1 MHSSSNSLSGL
12 IKWLGREEWRGSF
25 EEVLK
30 QHLGPACETAGIGF
44 DELAEILGDHEFM
57 MLWACAFEDFLT
69 RDCEPD
75 RRNIV
80 DDYLKRRGWKEPV
93 ANRRYMAALRASAMS
108 LYEVSD
114 IIAGRSFLAR
124 DLVRGG
130 EPIRISERTATKSL
144 TTWDR
149 IGARVVELN
158 GKLVIAGGLLPF
170 THEASEE
177 VIQVLTAAKKRMR
190 RELKKF
196 AKELEAPA
204 ATDLDEG
211 AIDAIVLAGSAPLIT
226 NVWLD
231 DVLSRVLNP
240 SLPTMVNSD
249 GDEIVFCEARYPLTP
264 AANREVVRSCL
275 RNVPALREASET
287 VWNWV
292 ETKSTPP
299 SRRGARTVPKSAVKA
314 GQSYQVTLEDG
325 ATVLGTV
332 ELAKNAVVLTTNSSA
347 RAERGQALLSSAL
360 GELVRTPLTKI
371 ETVEQIMASRQPHA
385 VDPSNEIPPD
395 VQAEVVRVALDKHY
409 RQILDQPVSML
420 GDITPRA
427 AAKTKKGREKLV
439 AWLKF
444 LENQTGHHHGADDP
458 LGSYDFTW
466 MWAELGVADLR
477 R

>member
-1 MHSSSNSLSGL
+1 MHSSSDSLSGL

-25 EEVLK
+25 EEVLN
-30 QHLGPACETAGIGF
+30 QHLGPACESAGIEF
-44 DELAEILGDHEFM
+44 DEIAEILGDHHFM

-75 RRNIV
+75 GRNIV

-93 ANRRYMAALRASAMS
+93 ANRQYMAALRASAMS

-114 IIAGRSFLAR
+114 IIPGRSFLAR

-158 GKLVIAGGLLPF
+158 GKLIIAGGLLPF

-177 VIQVLTAAKKRMR
+177 VIRVLTAAKKRMR

-204 ATDLDEG
+204 ATDLDDG
-211 AIDAIVLAGSAPLIT
+211 TIDAIVLAGSAPLIT

-231 DVLSRVLNP
+231 DVLSTVLNP

-249 GDEIVFCEARYPLTP
+249 GDEIVFCEARYPLVH
-264 AANREVVRSCL
+264 AASRDVVRSRL
-275 RNVPALREASET
+275 RDVPALREASET

-292 ETKSTPP
+292 DTKITPP
-299 SRRGARTVPKSAVKA
+299 GRRGARTAPKSKA
-314 GQSYQVTLEDG
+314 EQSYQVTLEDE

-332 ELAKNAVVLTTNSSA
+332 ELAENAVVLTTNSSA
-347 RAERGQALLSSAL
+347 RAERGQALLASAL

-371 ETVEQIMASRQPHA
+371 ETVEQVMASRQPDA

-395 VQAEVVRVALDKHY
+395 VQAEVMRVALDKHY
-409 RQILDQPVSML
+409 QQILDQPVAML

-444 LENQTGHHHGADDP
+444 LENQTKRHHGTGDP